1 MTERHDDN
9 EKAFANQLDAFDEN
23 FESVTKFYENYLL
36 RIDSNRTADV
46 VWDELNYRLH
56 KIFKYE
62 IIFFCDNSTLTA
74 STLADNYAYT
84 YLHMDTL
91 LAQQGPIISVNTS
104 VDIMETAAVIADVTK
119 DTAEKSKPTD
129 IIDVNAN
136 KEETREGGSNED
148 SVDMGEDTG
157 NKGQDE
163 EKKKLPATEYGSKIT
178 SEVMVSVL
186 EEAMK
191 KSNFTKFIIEGFPRN
206 EENLKYYLA
215 SLGKRSTI
223 NFGLFYDG
231 VLQPKNRRQIVFRE
245 CHTRFAWI
253 RHDGEATNRLY
264 GLWQWNFVPTL
275 RRTHQRSEFDRSLLA
290 DIGYLET

>member
-1 MTERHDDN
+1 MH
-9 EKAFANQLDAFDEN
+9 
-23 FESVTKFYENYLL
+23 
-36 RIDSNRTADV
+36 IHICI
-46 VWDELNYRLH
+46 W
-56 KIFKYE
+56 I
-62 IIFFCDNSTLTA
+62 
-74 STLADNYAYT
+74 
-84 YLHMDTL
+84 L

-104 VDIMETAAVIADVTK
+104 VDIIDTAAVIADDTK
-119 DTAEKSKPTD
+119 ATDEKSKQTD
-129 IIDVNAN
+129 INDVNAN
-136 KEETREGGSNED
+136 KEETRGGSNED
-148 SVDMGEDTG
+148 SVDIGEDTG

-231 VLQPKNRRQIVFRE
+231 VLQPKKI
-245 CHTRFAWI
+245 A
-253 RHDGEATNRLY
+253 DRLY
-264 GLWQWNFVPTL
+264 LENVTPVLHGLDMMGSYESSLRSRQWNFVPTL